1 MKISDDT
8 TPYFPNVTHSFL
20 QTFRKQ
26 HPPPLAFRHY
36 RIRQLTG
43 IIKYSKKATEVVS
56 RKCYMNKMFSEIL
69 QNSQEKN
76 MRQGLFFNKIA
87 GAGVFLRI
95 L

>member
-8 TPYFPNVTHSFL
+8 TPPPPPFPKVTHSFL

-56 RKCYMNKMFSEIL
+56 LSEVL
-69 QNSQEKN
+69 HKQDVLGNFAKFTGKKHAPGS
-76 MRQGLFFNKIA
+76 RF
-87 GAGVFLRI
+87 
-95 L
+95 